1 VTKNKTKKVNWND
14 LKKHLKEFS
23 RDGIIDVLKA
33 VYEQFDDVKAFL
45 AARYQLL
52 DLDAVLEPYKKEIKK
67 WLKPKKIDQREYAPK
82 LTFRLAEAKKP
93 ISNYKKAT
101 SDPLGT
107 IELMLFYLE
116 EGAYVMKRYGYDSD
130 HYDGAYIEGKFFDS
144 MSTVFRDLCEA
155 IFKENNPELFDRLK
169 EKISTVV
176 LSFGDYDTS
185 YKEAYNLLAQK
196 INSSR

>member
-1 VTKNKTKKVNWND
+1 
-14 LKKHLKEFS
+14 
-23 RDGIIDVLKA
+23 
-33 VYEQFDDVKAFL
+33 
-45 AARYQLL
+45 
-52 DLDAVLEPYKKEIKK
+52 
-67 WLKPKKIDQREYAPK
+67 
-82 LTFRLAEAKKP
+82 
-93 ISNYKKAT
+93 
-101 SDPLGT
+101 
-107 IELMLFYLE
+107 
-116 EGAYVMKRYGYDSD
+116 MKRYGYDSD

-155 IFKENNPELFDRLK
+155 IVKENNPELFDRLK